1 MPVETGLNPSPRTI
15 RPLLPR
21 SARPAV
27 PGSSTL
33 PGLRTAV
40 LTLLCLA
47 VTAACGLQ
55 QWSAVQLGGFDLGI
69 FHQGVAGYAHFG
81 LPVSPVK
88 SYHHEFPPAFSLLGD
103 HFSPILAALAPLY
116 WIWEDPRTLIL
127 GQALLLAA
135 GVPLIRRIAVHCF
148 RLPAAV
154 PSPAR
159 ASAPAAGAATAGG
172 APGSTGGADPDPGR
186 TRAARLAA
194 DLAGLVYGLGWPL
207 LAAGRG
213 GFHEVAFAVP
223 LTLLMFERGLARR
236 YGTAV
241 LAAALLCA
249 TKEDLGLLV
258 GVYGLVLLWRGRPRG
273 DRQGER
279 AGDRRGLAYGAGLL
293 VGGPLASALAI
304 VWLIPAMG
312 GQPDYYW
319 VYGPIG
325 PDAGSALGNV
335 LGDPLLL
342 LRVATNADL
351 KPLLVLWLFGTLLL
365 LPLRSATTLCL
376 LPLLAERILSDN
388 ANHWSIAHHYDAFLW
403 PVLLTATLEALGR
416 LHARGGLHR
425 RAGYGMGAAVVAVSL
440 ASSVMLGG
448 ISLLTPAG
456 WRPSAS
462 SAALVRG
469 AAQIP
474 DGARVEAD
482 NQVVPRLVGRTDTVL
497 VDGVPRGRDYVLI
510 RSDTRTFPF
519 QSDKEQAERI
529 ELLLAHG
536 YRQVWAEQGVVLL
549 HRESDEPVPG
559 ARVPDGDST
568 PVKEVVPS
576 DVGHNLFKG

>member
-1 MPVETGLNPSPRTI
+1 MPVETGLSPSTRT
-15 RPLLPR
+15 LLPR
-21 SARPAV
+21 AVRPSA
-27 PGSSTL
+27 PGGAGPLS
-33 PGLRTAV
+33 GRRTAV
-40 LTLLCLA
+40 LTLLCFA

-55 QWSAVQLGGFDLGI
+55 QWSAVLLGGFDLGI
-69 FHQGVAGYAHFG
+69 FHQGVAGYADLG

-88 SYHHEFPPAFSLLGD
+88 SYHHEFPPGFSLLGD

-135 GVPLIRRIAVHCF
+135 GVPLIRRIAAHCF
-148 RLPAAV
+148 ARPAEEGAEGGEGAE
-154 PSPAR
+154 PD
-159 ASAPAAGAATAGG
+159 AAH
-172 APGSTGGADPDPGR
+172 
-186 TRAARLAA
+186 TRAVGRIA

-223 LTLLMFERGLARR
+223 LILLMLERGLARR
-236 YGTAV
+236 YATAA

-258 GVYGLVLLWRGRPRG
+258 GVYGLVLLWRNRPRG
-273 DRQGER
+273 DRRGER

-325 PDAGSALGNV
+325 PDAGTAFTNL

-342 LRVATNADL
+342 LRAATDETI
-351 KPLLVLWLFGTLLL
+351 KPLLLLWLFGTLLL

-376 LPLLAERILSDN
+376 LPLLAERVLSDN
-388 ANHWSIAHHYDAFLW
+388 PNHWSIAHHYDALLW
-403 PVLLTATLEALGR
+403 PVLLTASLEVLGR
-416 LHARGGLHR
+416 LYARGGTHR
-425 RAGYGMGAAVVAVSL
+425 RAAYGLGTAVVAGSL
-440 ASSVMLGG
+440 VCSLLLGG
-448 ISLLTPAG
+448 ISVLTPAF

-462 SAALVRG
+462 NAALVRG
-469 AAQIP
+469 AEQIP

-482 NQVVPRLVGRTDTVL
+482 NQVVPRLVGRTDVVL
-497 VDGVPRGRDYVLI
+497 VDATPRGRDYVLI

-519 QSDKEQAERI
+519 QTADEQADRI

-536 YRQVWAEQGVVLL
+536 YRQVWAEDGVVLL

-559 ARVPDGDST
+559 ASVPDENST
-568 PVKEVVPS
+568 PVKEIVPS

>member
-1 MPVETGLNPSPRTI
+1 MPVETGLSPSTRAN

-21 SARPAV
+21 VTRPST
-27 PGSSTL
+27 PGGAGPL
-33 PGLRTAV
+33 AGRRTAV
-40 LTLLCLA
+40 LTLLCFA

-55 QWSAVQLGGFDLGI
+55 QWSAVLLGGFDLGI
-69 FHQGVAGYAHFG
+69 FHQGVAGYAHGG
-81 LPVSPVK
+81 LPISPVK
-88 SYHHEFPPAFSLLGD
+88 SYHHEFPPGFSLLGD

-148 RLPAAV
+148 TRPAG
-154 PSPAR
+154 SGTDG
-159 ASAPAAGAATAGG
+159 SADGDDTDTDDTAEAAHPRTV
-172 APGSTGGADPDPGR
+172 GR
-186 TRAARLAA
+186 IA

-223 LTLLMFERGLARR
+223 LTLLMLERGLARR
-236 YGTAV
+236 YGTAA

-258 GVYGLVLLWRGRPRG
+258 GVYGLVLLWRNRPRG
-273 DRQGER
+273 DRRGER
-279 AGDRRGLAYGAGLL
+279 AGDRRALAWGAGLL

-304 VWLIPAMG
+304 VRLIPAMG
-312 GQPDYYW
+312 GRPDYYW

-325 PDAGSALGNV
+325 PDAGSAFANLV
-335 LGDPLLL
+335 GDPLLL
-342 LRVATNADL
+342 LRVATDATV
-351 KPLLVLWLFGTLLL
+351 KPLLLLWLFGTLLL

-376 LPLLAERILSDN
+376 LPLLAERVLSDN
-388 ANHWSIAHHYDAFLW
+388 PNHWSIAHHYDALLW
-403 PVLLTATLEALGR
+403 PVLLTAVLEVLGR
-416 LHARGGLHR
+416 LYARGGTHR
-425 RAGYGMGAAVVAVSL
+425 RAAYGLGTVVVAGSL
-440 ASSVMLGG
+440 VCSLLLGG
-448 ISLLTPAG
+448 ISVLTPAF

-462 SAALVRG
+462 NAALVRG
-469 AAQIP
+469 AERIP
-474 DGARVEAD
+474 DGALVEAD
-482 NQVVPRLVGRTDTVL
+482 NQVVPRLVGRTDVVL
-497 VDGVPRGRDYVLI
+497 VDATPRGRDYVLI

-519 QSDKEQAERI
+519 QRAAEQAERI

-536 YRQVWAEQGVVLL
+536 YRQIWAEDGVVLL

-559 ARVPDGDST
+559 ARVPDDDST
-568 PVKEVVPS
+568 PVKEIVPS
-576 DVGHNLFKG
+576 DVGHNLFRG

>member
-1 MPVETGLNPSPRTI
+1 MPVETGLSPATRPN

-21 SARPAV
+21 ANRTST
-27 PGSSTL
+27 PGSTGPL
-33 PGLRTAV
+33 TGRRTAL
-40 LTLLCLA
+40 LTLLCFA
-47 VTAACGLQ
+47 ATAACGLQ
-55 QWSAVQLGGFDLGI
+55 QWSAVLLGGFDLGI
-69 FHQGVAGYAHFG
+69 FHQGVAGYAHLG
-81 LPVSPVK
+81 LPISPVK
-88 SYHHEFPPAFSLLGD
+88 SYHHEFPPGFSLLGD
-103 HFSPILAALAPLY
+103 HFSPVLAALAPLY

-148 RLPAAV
+148 TR
-154 PSPAR
+154 
-159 ASAPAAGAATAGG
+159 PAAGAAGD
-172 APGSTGGADPDPGR
+172 APADGTTTVR
-186 TRAARLAA
+186 RVA

-223 LTLLMFERGLARR
+223 LTLLMLERGLARR
-236 YGTAV
+236 YGAAA

-258 GVYGLVLLWRGRPRG
+258 GVYGLVLLWRSRPRG

-293 VGGPLASALAI
+293 IGGPLAAALAI

-325 PDAGSALGNV
+325 PDAGTALGN
-335 LGDPLLL
+335 LLSDPLLL
-342 LRVATNADL
+342 VRVATNATV
-351 KPLLVLWLFGTLLL
+351 KPLLVLWLFGTFLL

-376 LPLLAERILSDN
+376 LPLLAERVLSDN
-388 ANHWSIAHHYDAFLW
+388 PNHWSIAHHYDAFLW
-403 PVLLTATLEALGR
+403 PVLLTAALEVLGG
-416 LHARGGLHR
+416 LYARGGTR
-425 RAGYGMGAAVVAVSL
+425 RHAALGLGAAVVAGSL
-440 ASSVMLGG
+440 VCSLVLGG
-448 ISLLTPAG
+448 ISVLTPAF

-462 SAALVRG
+462 NAALVRG
-469 AAQIP
+469 AEQIP
-474 DGARVEAD
+474 DGALVEAD
-482 NQVVPRLVGRTDTVL
+482 NQVVPRLVGRTDVVL
-497 VDGVPRGRDYVLI
+497 VDATPRGRDYVLI

-519 QSDKEQAERI
+519 QTVAEQAERI
-529 ELLLAHG
+529 DLLLAHG
-536 YRQVWAEQGVVLL
+536 YRQVWAEHGVVLL
-549 HRESDEPVPG
+549 RRESDEPVPG
-559 ARVPDGDST
+559 ARVPGDDST
-568 PVKEVVPS
+568 PVKEIVPS

>member
-1 MPVETGLNPSPRTI
+1 MPVETGLSPSTRPN

-21 SARPAV
+21 VVRPPA
-27 PGSSTL
+27 PGAAALS
-33 PGLRTAV
+33 GRRTAV
-40 LTLLCLA
+40 LTLLCFA

-55 QWSAVQLGGFDLGI
+55 QWSAVLLGGFDLGI
-69 FHQGVAGYAHFG
+69 FHQGVAGYAHLE
-81 LPVSPVK
+81 LPISPVK
-88 SYHHEFPPAFSLLGD
+88 SYHHEFPPSFSLLGD

-135 GVPLIRRIAVHCF
+135 GVPLVRRIAVRCF
-148 RLPAAV
+148 TPPTDGTGAEGTG
-154 PSPAR
+154 PGSTDG
-159 ASAPAAGAATAGG
+159 APAATD
-172 APGSTGGADPDPGR
+172 DP
-186 TRAARLAA
+186 ARLRTVRLVA
-194 DLAGLVYGLGWPL
+194 DLAGLVHGLGWPL

-223 LTLLMFERGLARR
+223 LTLLMLERGLARR
-236 YGTAV
+236 YGTAA
-241 LAAALLCA
+241 LAAALLCL

-258 GVYGLVLLWRGRPRG
+258 GMYGLVLLWRGRPRG

-279 AGDRRGLAYGAGLL
+279 AADRRALAYGAGLL

-304 VWLIPAMG
+304 VVLIPAMG
-312 GQPDYYW
+312 GRPDYYW
-319 VYGPIG
+319 VYGPLG
-325 PDAGSALGNV
+325 PDAGAAVGNV

-342 LRVATNADL
+342 VQVATNATV
-351 KPLLVLWLFGTLLL
+351 KPLLLLWLFGTLLL

-376 LPLLAERILSDN
+376 LPLLAERVLSDN
-388 ANHWSIAHHYDAFLW
+388 PNHWSIAHHYDAFLW

-425 RAGYGMGAAVVAVSL
+425 RTGIALGTAAVAISLVSSL
-440 ASSVMLGG
+440 LLGG
-448 ISLLTPAG
+448 ISLLTPAF

-462 SAALVRG
+462 NAALVRG

-474 DGARVEAD
+474 DGALVEAD
-482 NQVVPRLVGRTDTVL
+482 NQVVPRLVGRTDVVL

-519 QSDKEQAERI
+519 QTSAEQAERI
-529 ELLLAHG
+529 DLLLAHG
-536 YRQVWAEQGVVLL
+536 YRQVWGEHGVVLL

-559 ARVPDGDST
+559 ARIPDDSST
-568 PVKEVVPS
+568 PVKEIVPS

>member
-1 MPVETGLNPSPRTI
+1 MPVETGLSPSTRPG

-21 SARPAV
+21 AVRPFT
-27 PGSSTL
+27 PGAGALS
-33 PGLRTAV
+33 GRRTAV
-40 LTLLCLA
+40 LTLLSFA
-47 VTAACGLQ
+47 VVAACGLQ
-55 QWSAVQLGGFDLGI
+55 QWSAVLLGGFDLGI
-69 FHQGVAGYAHFG
+69 FHQGVAGYAHLG

-88 SYHHEFPPAFSLLGD
+88 SYHHEFPPEFSLLGD

-148 RLPAAV
+148 TRPADGAE
-154 PSPAR
+154 
-159 ASAPAAGAATAGG
+159 GAAELDLA
-172 APGSTGGADPDPGR
+172 PDPAQLR
-186 TRAARLAA
+186 IVRLVA

-223 LTLLMFERGLARR
+223 LILLMLERGLARR
-236 YGTAV
+236 YGTAA

-258 GVYGLVLLWRGRPRG
+258 GVYGLVLLWRSRPRG
-273 DRQGER
+273 DRRGDR

-293 VGGPLASALAI
+293 IGGPLASALAI

-325 PDAGSALGNV
+325 PNAGEALTNL

-342 LRVATNADL
+342 VQVATNATI

-376 LPLLAERILSDN
+376 LPLLAERVLSDN
-388 ANHWSIAHHYDAFLW
+388 PNHWSIAHHYDAFLW
-403 PVLLTATLEALGR
+403 PVLLTATLEALGH
-416 LHARGGLHR
+416 LYARGGAR
-425 RAGYGMGAAVVAVSL
+425 RRTAYGLGTATVAIALLAGL
-440 ASSVMLGG
+440 LLNG
-448 ISLLTPAG
+448 IGLLTPAS

-474 DGARVEAD
+474 DGALVEAD
-482 NQVVPRLVGRTDTVL
+482 NQVVPRLVGRTDVVL

-519 QSDKEQAERI
+519 QTSAEQAERI
-529 ELLLAHG
+529 DLLLAHG

-559 ARVPDGDST
+559 ARVPGDGST
-568 PVKEVVPS
+568 PVKEIVPS

>member
-1 MPVETGLNPSPRTI
+1 MPVETGLSPSTRTN

-21 SARPAV
+21 AVRPSAS
-27 PGSSTL
+27 GSAGPLS
-33 PGLRTAV
+33 GRRTAV
-40 LTLLCLA
+40 LTLLCFA

-55 QWSAVQLGGFDLGI
+55 QWSAVLLGGFDLGI
-69 FHQGVAGYAHFG
+69 FHQGVAGYADLG

-88 SYHHEFPPAFSLLGD
+88 SYHHEFPPGFSLLGD

-135 GVPLIRRIAVHCF
+135 GVPLIRRIAAHCF
-148 RLPAAV
+148 ARPTGEGEEGVAGRAGEDSDAAH
-154 PSPAR
+154 AR
-159 ASAPAAGAATAGG
+159 VV
-172 APGSTGGADPDPGR
+172 GR
-186 TRAARLAA
+186 IA
-194 DLAGLVYGLGWPL
+194 DLAGLVYGIGWPL

-213 GFHEVAFAVP
+213 GFHEVAFAAP
-223 LTLLMFERGLARR
+223 LILLMLERGLARR
-236 YGTAV
+236 YGTAA

-258 GVYGLVLLWRGRPRG
+258 GVYGLVLLWRNRPRG

-279 AGDRRGLAYGAGLL
+279 AGDRRGLAHGAGLL

-325 PDAGSALGNV
+325 PDAGTAFTNL

-342 LRVATNADL
+342 LRVATDEPI
-351 KPLLVLWLFGTLLL
+351 KPLLLLWLFGTLLL

-376 LPLLAERILSDN
+376 LPLLAERVLSDN
-388 ANHWSIAHHYDAFLW
+388 PNHWSIAHHYDALLW
-403 PVLLTATLEALGR
+403 PVLLTACLEVLGR
-416 LHARGGLHR
+416 LYARGGRHR
-425 RAGYGMGAAVVAVSL
+425 RAAYGLGTVVVAGSL
-440 ASSVMLGG
+440 VCSLLLGG
-448 ISLLTPAG
+448 ISVLTPAF

-462 SAALVRG
+462 NAALVRG
-469 AAQIP
+469 AARIP
-474 DGARVEAD
+474 DGALVEAD
-482 NQVVPRLVGRTDTVL
+482 NQVVPRLVGRTDVVL
-497 VDGVPRGRDYVLI
+497 VDATPRGRDYVLI

-519 QSDKEQAERI
+519 QTADEQADRI

-536 YRQVWAEQGVVLL
+536 YRQVWAEDGVVLL
-549 HRESDEPVPG
+549 HREGDEPVPG
-559 ARVPDGDST
+559 AAVPDGNST
-568 PVKEVVPS
+568 PVKEIVPS